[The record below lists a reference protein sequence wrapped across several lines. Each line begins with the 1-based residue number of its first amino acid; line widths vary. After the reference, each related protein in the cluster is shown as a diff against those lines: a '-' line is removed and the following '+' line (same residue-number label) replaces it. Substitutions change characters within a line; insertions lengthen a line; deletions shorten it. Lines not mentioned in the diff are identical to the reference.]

1 MHLHLISST
10 LLFISFNAFIINE
23 NIGKLLYLIKNLKI
37 NNVYILEVNHI
48 PRELILKKQNF
59 TVSVGVDLGN
69 KLY

>member
-37 NNVYILEVNHI
+37 NNVYKLEVNHI

>member
-23 NIGKLLYLIKNLKI
+23 NIGKLLYLIKNLNI
-37 NNVYILEVNHI
+37 NNVYKLEVNHI